1 MKRRRVDAAAEEMRV
16 GCAADGMEMGWWDE
30 RWALVVMN
38 EGCVGVK
45 EGSGRTLVKAR
56 SVV

>member
-16 GCAADGMEMGWWDE
+16 GCPADGMEMEWRDE
-30 RWALVVMN
+30 RWAMVVMF

-45 EGSGRTLVKAR
+45 EGSGRTLVQAR